1 MSGGSDKGKVV
12 AGLFIGMVLGIAAAG
27 GVAWYV
33 LQKSPATFTNKEQPK
48 PAAQVA
54 APQPASTPVAAPPVV
69 AAAPAAASAVPET
82 KQHFEFYK
90 VLTDKDGTA
99 HINPAKPAPKPKET
113 AQAPAAKTHTE
124 AEPAAATP
132 KGKYFVQAGSFQS
145 KDDAEKLKAKLAFNG
160 MEASIQTAD
169 IPGKGV
175 WHRVRLGP
183 YGEGEAGKTIAT
195 LRQSGI
201 TATQVHAQ

>member
-1 MSGGSDKGKVV
+1 MSGDKSKVV
-12 AGLFIGMVLGIAAAG
+12 AGVFIGMVLGIAAAG

-33 LQKSPATFTNKEQPK
+33 VNKNPAEFASKEKSR

-54 APQPASTPVAAPPVV
+54 PLAAS
-69 AAAPAAASAVPET
+69 APAAVTAASGVAET

-90 VLTDKDGTA
+90 VLTDKSDGTA
-99 HINPAKPAPKPKET
+99 HKNTAKSPAKEPA
-113 AQAPAAKTHTE
+113 HI
-124 AEPAAATP
+124 PAAAS
-132 KGKYFVQAGSFQS
+132 KEKFFVQAGSFQS
-145 KDDAEKLKAKLAFNG
+145 KDDAEKLKAKLAFSG

-183 YGEGEAGKTIAT
+183 YGESEAGKTIAA

-201 TATQVHAQ
+201 TATQIHAQ

>member
-1 MSGGSDKGKVV
+1 MSGGSDKSKVV

-33 LQKSPATFTNKEQPK
+33 LEKNPARFTNKEPSK

-54 APQPASTPVAAPPVV
+54 PLAASAPVAAT
-69 AAAPAAASAVPET
+69 AASGVAET

-90 VLTDKDGTA
+90 VLTDKSDGTA
-99 HINPAKPAPKPKET
+99 HKNTAKPAAKES
-113 AQAPAAKTHTE
+113 AYAPAPTA
-124 AEPAAATP
+124 PVAAS
-132 KGKYFVQAGSFQS
+132 KEKFFVQAGSFQS
-145 KDDAEKLKAKLAFNG
+145 KDDAEKLKAKLAFGG

-183 YGEGEAGKTIAT
+183 YGESEAGKTIAA

-201 TATQVHAQ
+201 TATQIHAQ